1 MTDTKKRNG
10 WLTAWLI
17 LIIIANA
24 ITLLIYLSGVASQ
37 VLGPMPGWFI
47 AVAIV
52 LSLFN
57 VICVIALFRWKKW
70 GFWGICVSAIIEFI
84 VNISIGEA
92 VGVTI
97 LGLVGPLILFGL
109 LHVGE
114 KDKGWPQLE

>member
-1 MTDTKKRNG
+1 MVDSDYHCKCRN
-10 WLTAWLI
+10 LTY
-17 LIIIANA
+17 
-24 ITLLIYLSGVASQ
+24 LLTRVASQ
-37 VLGPMPGWFI
+37 VLGPMSGWFI
-47 AVAIV
+47 AVVIV

-57 VICVIALFRWKKW
+57 VVCAIALFRWKKW
-70 GFWGICVSAIIEFI
+70 GFWGICASAIIEVI

-97 LGLVGPLILFGL
+97 LSLVGPLILFGL